1 MKKAIF
7 ISILFISTQ
16 LFSQSKLKKDS
27 IPATQIKLLNTNYKD
42 FILVNGLVYAL
53 TKGDSLVVLNV
64 KKDNV
69 KYTNHSFAAITKN
82 SKSKIIG
89 VTNDGI
95 VMEQNSK
102 NNFIEKDKV
111 EGKIYKIVVDKYDDF
126 VVITDEYI
134 RYKKE
139 NFTPE
144 KGTPMYRK
152 SGRIRAS
159 EKLIPMDYIFLD
171 KEQNIW
177 FAYDAGEWGGDVC
190 FFNLKSKEFIYDN
203 WLTLDDYEKYKDKSQ
218 YFRDLQNKF
227 SDKIKITK
235 SDTIFKFPYELS
247 ISSGMKGV
255 VYDDADNIFISSS
268 GMHFSIDGSIS
279 KIFKSNIKG
288 FYKSCFDE
296 DILDQ
301 IKSNDTSK
309 IGKLFFRNITE
320 YLGPLA
326 FNKFNNSIY
335 YYSSN
340 GFYKL
345 SGNQCKNSK
354 EFVFK
359 PWISWTAGLPDAV
372 GYQMNVKKF
381 EFVGEKEMIF
391 LTSKNGIG
399 YFDGKS
405 VKYFK

>member
-16 LFSQSKLKKDS
+16 LFSQSNLKKDS
-27 IPATQIKLLNTNYKD
+27 IPAIQIKLLNTNYKD
-42 FILVNGLVYAL
+42 FILVEGLVYAL

-69 KYTNHSFAAITKN
+69 KYTNHSFAAITMN

-102 NNFIEKDKV
+102 YNFIEKDKV
-111 EGKIYKIVVDKYDDF
+111 EGKIYKIVVDKYDEY
-126 VVITDEYI
+126 VVITDKYI

-159 EKLIPMDYIFLD
+159 EKLIPMDYVFLD
-171 KEQNIW
+171 KEQNVW

-203 WLTLDDYEKYKDKSQ
+203 WLRLEDDEKFKDKNE
-218 YFRDLQNKF
+218 YFIELQNKF
-227 SDKIKITK
+227 SDKIKINQN
-235 SDTIFKFPYELS
+235 DTIFKFPYELN

-255 VYDDADNIFISSS
+255 VYDDEDNIFISSS

-279 KIFKSNIKG
+279 KIYKTEVKD

-301 IKSNDTSK
+301 IKDNDTTK
-309 IGKLFFRNITE
+309 IGKFLFRNITE

-326 FNKFNNSIY
+326 YNKFNKSIY

-354 EFVFK
+354 EFIFK
-359 PWISWTAGLPDAV
+359 PWIEWTAGLPDAV
-372 GYQMNVKKF
+372 GYQMNVIKF
-381 EFVGEKEMIF
+381 EFVSEREIIF
-391 LTSKNGIG
+391 LTSNNGIG

>member
-7 ISILFISTQ
+7 ISILLISTQ
-16 LFSQSKLKKDS
+16 LFSQSNLKKDS
-27 IPATQIKLLNTNYKD
+27 IPALHVKLLNTDYKD
-42 FILVNGLVYAL
+42 FVVVDKLIYAI

-64 KKDNV
+64 KNDKL
-69 KYTNHSFAAITKN
+69 KFTNYLFTSITKN

-89 VTNDGI
+89 VTNNGI
-95 VMEQNSK
+95 VMEQNTK
-102 NNFIEKDKV
+102 NNFVKKDKV
-111 EGKIYKIVVDKYDDF
+111 EGKIYKILVDKYDDYI
-126 VVITDEYI
+126 VITDEYI

-139 NFTPE
+139 NFIPE

-159 EKLIPMDYIFLD
+159 DKLIPANYIFLD

-190 FFNLKSKEFIYDN
+190 FFNLNTKEFIYDN
-203 WLTLDDYEKYKDKSQ
+203 WLRLDDDKKYNDKNE
-218 YFRDLQNKF
+218 YFKDLQNKF
-227 SDKIKITK
+227 SDKIKIHQN
-235 SDTIFKFPYELS
+235 DTVYKFPYELG

-255 VYDDADNIFISSS
+255 IYDDENNIFISSS

-279 KIFKSNIKG
+279 KIFKSDIKG

-326 FNKFNNSIY
+326 YNKFNKSIY

-354 EFVFK
+354 EFIFK
-359 PWISWTAGLPDAV
+359 PWIMWKGGLPDAV
-372 GYQMNVKKF
+372 GYQMNVTKF
-381 EFVGEKEMIF
+381 EFISEKEIIF
-391 LTSKNGIG
+391 LTSSNGIG
-399 YFDGKS
+399 YFDGKT

>member
-7 ISILFISTQ
+7 ISILFISMQ
-16 LFSQSKLKKDS
+16 LFSQSNLKKDS
-27 IPATQIKLLNTNYKD
+27 IPAIQIKLLNTNYKD
-42 FILVNGLVYAL
+42 FILVNGLIYAL
-53 TKGDSLVVLNV
+53 TKGDSLVVINF

-69 KYTNHSFAAITKN
+69 KYTNHSFAEITKN
-82 SKSKIIG
+82 SKSKITG

-102 NNFIEKDKV
+102 NDFIQKDKV
-111 EGKIYKIVVDKYDDF
+111 EGKIYKILVDKFDEY
-126 VVITDEYI
+126 VVITDKYI

-152 SGRIRAS
+152 SGRIRTS
-159 EKLIPMDYIFLD
+159 EKLIPMDFVFLD

-203 WLTLDDYEKYKDKSQ
+203 WLRLDDYEKYKDKNE

-227 SDKIKITK
+227 SDKIKITQK
-235 SDTIFKFPYELS
+235 DTIFKFPYELN

-255 VYDDADNIFISSS
+255 VYDDEDNIFISSS

-279 KIFKSNIKG
+279 KIYKTEIKD

-301 IKSNDTSK
+301 EKPKDTLKK
-309 IGKLFFRNITE
+309 ISFLDRNITE

-345 SGNQCKNSK
+345 KGNQCKNSK

-359 PWISWTAGLPDAV
+359 PWIHWTAGLPDAV
-372 GYQMNVKKF
+372 GYQMNVIKF
-381 EFVGEKEMIF
+381 EFVSEREIIF
-391 LTSKNGIG
+391 LTSSNGIG